1 MLRTDSNLEIIYENV
16 KYSFTSTQS
25 GPTGYT
31 LFINGSVVEVNARKL
46 TDGGLLIQ
54 LDGKS
59 HVTYAKEDVSSTRL
73 LIDGKTCI
81 LEKENDPTKLRSPSP
96 GKLVRFVV
104 EDGDHVDAGMPY
116 AEIEV
121 MKMYMSL
128 VVTEAGTIRFLKH
141 VKNRISCLKMR
152 KCVAQLF
159 FFFFFLKAGSVL
171 EGGDIIGIITL
182 DDPSRVRHAQPFD
195 GQLPKMGSPNAI
207 NNKANHQLKN
217 SIKTL
222 DLILSGYDNQNKLS
236 ESLRQMAQALRNP
249 QLPFLELNELLSAL
263 ATRMPSKLVEK
274 FTSLI
279 KASSST
285 GVFPARDLQVAAV
298 NGDFLFLF

>member
-1 MLRTDSNLEIIYENV
+1 
-16 KYSFTSTQS
+16 
-25 GPTGYT
+25 
-31 LFINGSVVEVNARKL
+31 
-46 TDGGLLIQ
+46 LLI
-54 LDGKS
+54 
-59 HVTYAKEDVSSTRL
+59 
-73 LIDGKTCI
+73 
-81 LEKENDPTKLRSPSP
+81 
-96 GKLVRFVV
+96 F
-104 EDGDHVDAGMPY
+104 
-116 AEIEV
+116 
-121 MKMYMSL
+121 
-128 VVTEAGTIRFLKH
+128 
-141 VKNRISCLKMR
+141 
-152 KCVAQLF
+152 F